1 MSRSLFM
8 IAVCVSSKSV
18 CKEVLRCSLGY
29 NVVFT
34 LLLPGRCRRC
44 QPEQATSGKCNPN
57 EFGAGSLDQYFS
69 CGRARHILQ
78 NSQPST
84 ASPAPALAAW
94 LTFLSNLL
102 LCPRFLA
109 KILLF
114 CSQYLGSEILEF
126 LDTCFSLTDEDL
138 LLLFSYLCFCFPFL
152 EQPFPSPRLRPGSRS
167 APPDMYLEIVILLK
181 TLFHLAAASL
191 IFIDHADAARRG
203 RFLIPWYTILFI
215 AARPGEGYDLD
226 LKSQGE
232 LRIFFYDSR
241 NLIQG

>member
-1 MSRSLFM
+1 MSSSHCSFLDSVAGVSLSRPHQGSATQM
-8 IAVCVSSKSV
+8 NSGQALWTSSAHVEGPAVSFKI
-18 CKEVLRCSLGY
+18 LNRQ
-29 NVVFT
+29 
-34 LLLPGRCRRC
+34 LPH
-44 QPEQATSGKCNPN
+44 QHQLSPH
-57 EFGAGSLDQYFS
+57 GSLS
-69 CGRARHILQ
+69 CRTCC
-78 NSQPST
+78 S
-84 ASPAPALAAW
+84 ALAFWPKFCCFARS
-94 LTFLSNLL
+94 TF
-102 LCPRFLA
+102 
-109 KILLF
+109 
-114 CSQYLGSEILEF
+114 LGSEILEF
-126 LDTCFSLTDEDL
+126 LGTCFSLTDEDL

-215 AARPGEGYDLD
+215 AAQPGEGYDLD

-232 LRIFFYDSR
+232 LRIFFDSR